1 MNIIITLK
9 DGSEHSL
16 QILELTECGIYKNTF
31 FIGSRKK
38 GRIEFPID
46 TLSSFRVEASK
57 GIKRAWEGDQCSILN
72 PAIIIL
78 SQFLP

>member
-1 MNIIITLK
+1 MDIIITLK

-16 QILELTECGIYKNTF
+16 RIFRLTGCGIYKKTF
-31 FIGSRKK
+31 FIETQKN

-46 TLSSFRVEASK
+46 SLNGFRIDRPKKV
-57 GIKRAWEGDQCSILN
+57 KRIWEGDSSILH

-78 SQFLP
+78 SQLLP

>member
-1 MNIIITLK
+1 MDIIITLK

-16 QILELTECGIYKNTF
+16 YIFELTECGIYKKTF
-31 FIGSRKK
+31 FIDSRKK

-46 TLSSFRVEASK
+46 TLSSFRIEASK
-57 GIKRAWEGDQCSILN
+57 GRAWEGDSTILI

>member
-1 MNIIITLK
+1 MHIFITLK

-16 QILELTECGIYKNTF
+16 QIFELTECGIYKKTF

-46 TLSSFRVEASK
+46 TLSSFRIESTK
-57 GIKRAWEGDQCSILN
+57 GRMWEGDQSQILI

-78 SQFLP
+78 SQYLP